1 MLNCMATC
9 RRMDKKPS
17 DNKVNTLADAT
28 RNLAPNFGGMMKLN
42 AIEFATDEVSLGGV
56 EDTLKSFTNK
66 VGTTAAFNAV
76 EEANNL
82 INSEAI
88 SVARKLTKSV
98 SFGKQ
103 LPLRRATCADHRV
116 NSAEVRRTGPR

>member
-9 RRMDKKPS
+9 RRTDKKLS
-17 DNKVNTLADAT
+17 DNNLKTLTDVAD
-28 RNLAPNFGGMMKLN
+28 NLAPNFGGMMKLN
-42 AIEFATDEVSLGGV
+42 AIELATDEVSLGGV
-56 EDTLKSFTNK
+56 EDTLKSFANK

-98 SFGKQ
+98 SFGK
-103 LPLRRATCADHRV
+103 
-116 NSAEVRRTGPR
+116 